1 MQFLNAKTTIDS
13 IDRELAAYKE
23 ANKILDHFLNIAA
36 DRIDGQNK
44 TINELQRE
52 NADLKYELAAQTRA
66 SYLMAPNNRDVF
78 EQVDCEVAL

>member
-1 MQFLNAKTTIDS
+1 MKFINTKTTIAT

-23 ANKILDHFLNIAA
+23 GAQIMNHFLLIAS
-36 DRIDGQNK
+36 DRIKEQK
-44 TINELQRE
+44 QTINELQRE
-52 NADLKYELAAQTRA
+52 VADLKYELAAQTRA